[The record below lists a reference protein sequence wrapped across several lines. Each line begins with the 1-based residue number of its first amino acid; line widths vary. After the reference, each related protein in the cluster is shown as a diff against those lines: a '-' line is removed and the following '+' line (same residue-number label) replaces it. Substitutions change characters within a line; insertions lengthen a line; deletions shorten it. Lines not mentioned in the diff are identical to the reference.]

1 MTLQTAFHTV
11 GAKINAYSPEI
22 LTGVAIAANIGAM
35 IFASRATLRLQD
47 HLDSLNENKE
57 ILQNGVGKKVHLS
70 DDTEVDYT
78 EEMHKNDMMVLY
90 RDTIVKIFRD
100 YLPAGALAVGS
111 IALMI
116 SSNNIHAERNAGMAA
131 AYSALAGA
139 FAAYRKRVTD
149 AEGSEKDKEYLH
161 GVKKE
166 IVTEV
171 DEKGKKHKVE
181 KLTKDD
187 GPYSPYAKLFST
199 MNPNWKENP
208 INNLTFLEAQER
220 ILNDRLIVQG
230 YLFLNDVYD
239 ALGFSRTQAGNM
251 VGWVYNPKDPNRENV
266 IDFGLYHLTGDAE
279 ADERRADF
287 VNGHEDSVMLDFN
300 VDGPIYEILRQF

>member
-1 MTLQTAFHTV
+1 MTLPTVFHTV
-11 GAKINAYSPEI
+11 GVKINAYSPEI

-47 HLDSLNENKE
+47 RLDYLNESKE
-57 ILQNGVGKKVHLS
+57 TLQNGVGKKVQLS
-70 DDTEVDYT
+70 DGTEVDYT

-90 RDTIVKIFRD
+90 RDTVVKIFRD

-166 IVTEV
+166 TVTEV

-220 ILNDRLIVQG
+220 ILNDRLIVQK

-251 VGWVYNPKDPNRENV
+251 VGWVYDPKDPNRENV